1 MATTTETVTLPYI
14 QAPETS
20 ASLDWADLV
29 ALDLSKFDRPG
40 GFFYV
45 VNHGLSREDID
56 TQFAL
61 ASSVL
66 GLSDAEKTPYRA
78 ALEAGDYNGWKP
90 AGTRELIPGVRD
102 NFEIYNIPKFIPEHA
117 ERPHPEVVKDHWA
130 TIEKFSK
137 HVHDHIVKKLLVIFA
152 LALGLDDE
160 DWFVKKHRY
169 EKSSG
174 DHLRYMKYYAR
185 SEEENRKLDGIWL
198 KGHSDMG
205 SLTLLFRQPVAAL
218 QVLTNEGT
226 WKWVRP
232 QTDALTVNIADALQ
246 FLTNGYLKSSI
257 HRVVAPP
264 RDQAHINRLGVIY
277 MVRIED
283 DTELVPIKES
293 PVLQRRGLADGAVL
307 GADGKP
313 VKAGEWVR
321 ERIIKNLGSTSS
333 AAGDNAV
340 NDLEVIKGVKMSEA
354 YGGWPHRRS
363 TIEFSSDFKD
373 ALRADIHEAESSERC
388 DEATQTPASPP
399 SSFKSSFLDWFFTSD
414 PLKSRK

>member
-1 MATTTETVTLPYI
+1 MATITETVTLPYS

-40 GFFYV
+40 GKHELAAELSTAIEKIGFFYV

-66 GLSDAEKTPYRA
+66 GLSDAQKTPYRA

-117 ERPHPEVVKDHWA
+117 DRPHPEVVREHWA
-130 TIEKFSK
+130 TIEKFSR

-152 LALGLDDE
+152 LALGLEDE
-160 DWFVKKHRY
+160 DWFVNKHRY

-174 DHLRYMKYYAR
+174 DHLR
-185 SEEENRKLDGIWL
+185 
-198 KGHSDMG
+198 HSDMG

-232 QTDALTVNIADALQ
+232 QPDALTVNIADALQ

-283 DTELVPIKES
+283 DTELVPIRES
-293 PVLQRRGLADGAVL
+293 PVLQRRGLADGA
-307 GADGKP
+307 DGKP
-313 VKAGEWVR
+313 VTAGEWVR

-340 NDLEVIKGVKMSEA
+340 SDLEVIKGVKMR
-354 YGGWPHRRS
+354 Y
-363 TIEFSSDFKD
+363 FD
-373 ALRADIHEAESSERC
+373 
-388 DEATQTPASPP
+388 
-399 SSFKSSFLDWFFTSD
+399 
-414 PLKSRK
+414 

>member
-1 MATTTETVTLPYI
+1 MATTTETITLPYI

-40 GFFYV
+40 GKHELAAELSAAIEKIGFFYA
-45 VNHGLSREDID
+45 VNHGLRREDID

-66 GLSDAEKTPYRA
+66 GLSDADKAPYRA

-117 ERPHPEVVKDHWA
+117 DRPHPEVVKEHWT
-130 TIEKFSK
+130 TIEKFSR

-152 LALGLDDE
+152 LALGLEDE
-160 DWFVKKHRY
+160 EWFVKKHRY

-185 SEEENRKLDGIWL
+185 SEEENRKLDGVWL

-232 QTDALTVNIADALQ
+232 QTDALTVNIADALR

-283 DTELVPIKES
+283 DTELVPIGES

-340 NDLEVIKGVKMSEA
+340 NDLEVIKGVKMR
-354 YGGWPHRRS
+354 Y
-363 TIEFSSDFKD
+363 FD
-373 ALRADIHEAESSERC
+373 
-388 DEATQTPASPP
+388 
-399 SSFKSSFLDWFFTSD
+399 
-414 PLKSRK
+414 

>member
-1 MATTTETVTLPYI
+1 MATTTETITLPYV

-29 ALDLSKFDRPG
+29 SLDLSKFDLPG
-40 GFFYV
+40 GKQELASDLANAIDKIGFFSV

-66 GLSDAEKTPYRA
+66 GLSDADKAPYRA

-117 ERPHPEVVKDHWA
+117 QRPHPDVVREHWK
-130 TIEKFSK
+130 TIEGFSK
-137 HVHDHIVKKLLVIFA
+137 YVHYNIVRKLLVIFA
-152 LALGLDDE
+152 LALGLEDE
-160 DWFVKKHRY
+160 EWFVKRHRY
-169 EKSSG
+169 ERSSG

-185 SEEENRKLDGIWL
+185 SEDENKKLDGVWL

-226 WKWVRP
+226 WKWVKP

-264 RDQAHINRLGVIY
+264 KDQAYINRLGVIY

-283 DTELVPIKES
+283 DTELVPITES
-293 PVLQRRGLADGAVL
+293 PVLQERGLADGAVL
-307 GADGKP
+307 GNDGKP

-321 ERIIKNLGSTSS
+321 ERIIKNLGSTST

-340 NDLEVIKGVKMSEA
+340 DDLEVIKGVKMK
-354 YGGWPHRRS
+354 Y
-363 TIEFSSDFKD
+363 FD
-373 ALRADIHEAESSERC
+373 
-388 DEATQTPASPP
+388 
-399 SSFKSSFLDWFFTSD
+399 
-414 PLKSRK
+414 

>member
-20 ASLDWADLV
+20 ASLDWADLA
-29 ALDLSKFDRPG
+29 ALDLSKFDQPG
-40 GFFYV
+40 GKHELAAELSTAIEKIGFFYV
-45 VNHGLSREDID
+45 INHGLSREDID

-66 GLSDAEKTPYRA
+66 GLSDVEKTPYRA

-117 ERPHPEVVKDHWA
+117 DRPHPEVVKEHWA
-130 TIEKFSK
+130 TIERFSR

-152 LALGLDDE
+152 LALGLEDE
-160 DWFVKKHRY
+160 EWFVKKHRY

-185 SEEENRKLDGIWL
+185 SEEENEKLDRVWL

-283 DTELVPIKES
+283 DTELVPIRES

-313 VKAGEWVR
+313 VTAGEWVR

-340 NDLEVIKGVKMSEA
+340 NDLEVIKGVKMR
-354 YGGWPHRRS
+354 Y
-363 TIEFSSDFKD
+363 FD
-373 ALRADIHEAESSERC
+373 
-388 DEATQTPASPP
+388 
-399 SSFKSSFLDWFFTSD
+399 
-414 PLKSRK
+414 

>member
-1 MATTTETVTLPYI
+1 MATTTETVTLPYF

-29 ALDLSKFDRPG
+29 ALDLSKFDQPG
-40 GFFYV
+40 GKHELAAELSTAIEKIGFFYV

-90 AGTRELIPGVRD
+90 AGTRELILGVRD
-102 NFEIYNIPKFIPEHA
+102 NFEIYDIPKFILEHA
-117 ERPHPEVVKDHWA
+117 ERPHPDVVKEHWA
-130 TIEKFSK
+130 TIEKFSR

-160 DWFVKKHRY
+160 EWFVKKHRY

-174 DHLRYMKYYAR
+174 DHLWYMKYYAR
-185 SEEENRKLDGIWL
+185 SEEENRKLDGVWL
-198 KGHSDMG
+198 KGYY
-205 SLTLLFRQPVAAL
+205 
-218 QVLTNEGT
+218 
-226 WKWVRP
+226 
-232 QTDALTVNIADALQ
+232 
-246 FLTNGYLKSSI
+246 GYLKSSI

-321 ERIIKNLGSTSS
+321 ERIIENLGSTSS

-340 NDLEVIKGVKMSEA
+340 SDLEVIKGVKMR
-354 YGGWPHRRS
+354 Y
-363 TIEFSSDFKD
+363 FD
-373 ALRADIHEAESSERC
+373 
-388 DEATQTPASPP
+388 
-399 SSFKSSFLDWFFTSD
+399 
-414 PLKSRK
+414 